1 MHFFSGNTNVV
12 LYSPSKATMASKFL
26 PCLLLKPLSGL
37 VCPSVS
43 RSLIFV
49 VGQGASR
56 FQPEHGQ
63 SALRVVA
70 AYHLAVE
77 PHPARAT
84 LGTRA
89 AGVTAAE
96 ELVARDQFGGYL
108 TCVRLYLL
116 AEGVVGQF
124 PRARYAPAPFPHSPV
139 MATSAMRIVLTTELR
154 ASPFSVG
161 TSDFL
166 QRSM

>member
-1 MHFFSGNTNVV
+1 MPFGEQVFD
-12 LYSPSKATMASKFL
+12 F
-26 PCLLLKPLSGL
+26 
-37 VCPSVS
+37 
-43 RSLIFV
+43 I

-96 ELVARDQFGGYL
+96 ELVAREQFGGYL

-116 AEGVVGQF
+116 AEGVGGDASKV
-124 PRARYAPAPFPHSPV
+124 PALIKRKNQILKETDTVS
-139 MATSAMRIVLTTELR
+139 T
-154 ASPFSVG
+154 
-161 TSDFL
+161 
-166 QRSM
+166 